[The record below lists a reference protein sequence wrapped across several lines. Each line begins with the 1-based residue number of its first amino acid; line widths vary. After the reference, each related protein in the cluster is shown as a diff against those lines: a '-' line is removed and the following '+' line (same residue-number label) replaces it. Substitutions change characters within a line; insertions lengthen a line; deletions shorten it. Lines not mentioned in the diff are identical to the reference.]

1 MTTTASSITMTAARN
16 MAHGEQLSWIARR
29 YPDRTAYICGDTVR
43 TFGDVD
49 RRVTCLVNGRATLVQ
64 RHARRSPITK
74 ACRINSMG
82 ASNR

>member
-1 MTTTASSITMTAARN
+1 MTAARN
-16 MAHGEQLSWIARR
+16 VAHREQLSRIAHR
-29 YPDRTAYICGDTVR
+29 YPDRTAYIRGDTVR

-49 RRVTCLVNGRATLVQ
+49 RRVTCLVYGRATLVP
-64 RHARRSPITK
+64 RHARRSPVTK